1 MILGFI
7 IGWFMCNSWEQ
18 PRHSRRII
26 VQCSALDLLLI
37 SNKHPHGWQ
46 PKVDNHSS
54 KSGLNHIPY
63 FVDDDFLTFWVAL
76 LTCSVHK
83 KRTTRTLACIIVGKW
98 VALPPVKSRHR
109 SAAAKPAQIISQEQT
124 LNTYPSIIIP
134 FSQMCN

>member
-1 MILGFI
+1 M
-7 IGWFMCNSWEQ
+7 
-18 PRHSRRII
+18 
-26 VQCSALDLLLI
+26 DLLLL

-46 PKVDNHSS
+46 TKVDNHSS

-83 KRTTRTLACIIVGKW
+83 KKNYAYIGVHNRGQVGFL
-98 VALPPVKSRHR
+98 ALPPVKSRHR

-124 LNTYPSIIIP
+124 LNTYPSIILKCAIR
-134 FSQMCN
+134 